1 MKKKLH
7 RPSLQLA
14 LGMVITFIL
23 FTGCSKEENA
33 VNPDKI
39 AKVQVFVSGID
50 QVETFDVKTGD
61 RKASSARKTTANNS
75 VPPAQTI
82 SLRLDNEH
90 YLQATLSRI
99 SANDQASHLPA
110 VRASVAKTSGNANKA
125 AATPLPSGITYG
137 VVVYDASG
145 NYVDQADYTI
155 GGSTPEPFE
164 LVAGQSYTFIAY
176 SLHNADPLSSVGTD
190 GLSTAKLENIA
201 GTADLL
207 YTRIDQEVTGGQN
220 TLNITLK
227 HLFSE
232 ITTTIDG
239 SQIGT
244 IEVADDFYLAPHYDQ
259 VALGFTDGTL
269 TYHNQNANGSPVQ
282 MGAIGETSI
291 TSLPTIVAT
300 PSTEN
305 GILKIGAIKIGDLT
319 KNDVEIGGIT
329 IMPGERY
336 DLNLTIKKHP
346 QDIGG
351 LIWAE
356 GDLNYDTDEDVYS
369 FSQNAGDGSYFPF
382 GHLYPYGDGRE
393 FDRVAANLGDP
404 CALVMDG
411 NQWRTPTKEDF
422 DILSGEDDISEPR
435 TIAGINGAWYPTI
448 DDEGLFFSET
458 GYRTPTNSN
467 ILQPREGW
475 RWSTTSL
482 WILWAGRH
490 QENGNWYSV
499 VSNRDGGFSTV
510 DWGMKIR
517 CVRDYN

>member
-1 MKKKLH
+1 MKKTSNRPTLKL
-7 RPSLQLA
+7 A
-14 LGMVITFIL
+14 IGMAITFIL

-33 VNPDKI
+33 VNPDKV
-39 AKVQVFVSGID
+39 AKVQVLVSGID
-50 QVETFDVKTGD
+50 HVETGTL
-61 RKASSARKTTANNS
+61 KASATKKSKSNNAVPTT
-75 VPPAQTI
+75 QTVTVRI
-82 SLRLDNEH
+82 DNEH
-90 YLQATLSRI
+90 YIQATLSRKQG
-99 SANDQASHLPA
+99 NDQASDVARLSK
-110 VRASVAKTSGNANKA
+110 ASVAKTAGTALKA
-125 AATPLPSGITYG
+125 AAEPLPTGITYG
-137 VVVYDASG
+137 VVVYDADG

-155 GGSTPEPFE
+155 GGSMPEAFE
-164 LVAGQSYTFIAY
+164 LVAEQSYTFVAY
-176 SLHNADPLSSVGTD
+176 SLHNSDPLPSAGT
-190 GLSTAKLENIA
+190 GALSAAKLENIT

-207 YTRIDQEVTGGQN
+207 YTRIDQQVTSGQN

-232 ITTTIDG
+232 ITTIIDG
-239 SQIGT
+239 SQIGS
-244 IEVADDFYLAPHYDQ
+244 IEVADNFYLAPHYDQ
-259 VALGFTDGTL
+259 ADLEFEEGTL
-269 TYHNQNANGSPVQ
+269 TYHNLNTNGAPVQ
-282 MGAIGETSI
+282 MGAIGGTSI
-291 TSLPTIVAT
+291 TSLPTIVANSGT
-300 PSTEN
+300 AN
-305 GILKIGAIKIGDLT
+305 GVLKIGAIKIGDLT

-393 FDRVAANLGDP
+393 FDRSAANLGDP

-422 DILSGEDDISEPR
+422 DMLSGEDDISEPR
-435 TIAGINGAWYPTI
+435 TIGGINGAWYPTI
-448 DDEGLFFSET
+448 DDEGLFFPET